1 MVVIKRQLKSSIFTA
16 VFVQCK
22 YKFAAHVGRDISSQ
36 ENYKSFNMFGNVQW
50 LQLVYVISTKTVLI
64 LSASAA

>member
-36 ENYKSFNMFGNVQW
+36 ENYKSFNMFGNVQ
-50 LQLVYVISTKTVLI
+50 
-64 LSASAA
+64 